1 MSRRSKGVDFM
12 EQNILLN
19 YNKLWKL
26 MIDKN
31 MNKTQLHEK
40 AQISTNAVAK
50 MSRNEKVSIETLAKV
65 CYALDC
71 EIGDIIE
78 IIIEER
84 RN

>member
-1 MSRRSKGVDFM
+1 MDG
-12 EQNILLN
+12 NIILN

-31 MNKTQLHEK
+31 INKTQLHEK

-50 MSRNEKVSIETLAKV
+50 MSRNETVSLETLVKV

-71 EIGDIIE
+71 SIGDVVE
-78 IIIEER
+78 IVIEER
-84 RN
+84 RK

>member
-1 MSRRSKGVDFM
+1 MNV
-12 EQNILLN
+12 NAILS

-26 MIDKN
+26 MVDKN
-31 MNKTQLHEK
+31 LNKTQLHEK

-50 MSRNEKVSIETLAKV
+50 MSRNETVSLETLAKV

-71 EIGDIIE
+71 GIEDIVE

-84 RN
+84 R

>member
-1 MSRRSKGVDFM
+1 M

-26 MIDKN
+26 MIDKK

-50 MSRNEKVSIETLAKV
+50 MSRNEKVSLETLAKI

-71 EIGDIIE
+71 EIGDIME
-78 IIIEER
+78 IVIEER
-84 RN
+84 RK

>member
-1 MSRRSKGVDFM
+1 M

-26 MIDKN
+26 MIDKK
-31 MNKTQLHEK
+31 MNKTQLHE
-40 AQISTNAVAK
+40 STNAVAK
-50 MSRNEKVSIETLAKV
+50 MSRNEKVSLETLAKI

-78 IIIEER
+78 IVIEER
-84 RN
+84 RK

>member
-1 MSRRSKGVDFM
+1 MSTESL
-12 EQNILLN
+12 IC

-26 MIDKN
+26 MIDKK

-50 MSRNEKVSIETLAKV
+50 MSKNEYVSLDTIVKI

-71 EIGDIIE
+71 GIE
-78 IIIEER
+78 DVIEVVIER
-84 RN
+84 QENQ

>member
-1 MSRRSKGVDFM
+1 MDRNV
-12 EQNILLN
+12 ILS

-50 MSRNEKVSIETLAKV
+50 MSRNETVSLETLAKV
-65 CYALDC
+65 CYALEC
-71 EIGDIIE
+71 GIGDVVE
-78 IIIEER
+78 IVIIEER
-84 RN
+84 RTI

>member
-1 MSRRSKGVDFM
+1 MNTNM
-12 EQNILLN
+12 ILS

-26 MIDKN
+26 MVDKN
-31 MNKTQLHEK
+31 INKTQLHEK

-50 MSRNEKVSIETLAKV
+50 MSRNETVSLETLAKV

-71 EIGDIIE
+71 GIGDIVE

-84 RN
+84 R

>member
-1 MSRRSKGVDFM
+1 MDG
-12 EQNILLN
+12 NIILN

-31 MNKTQLHEK
+31 INKTQLHEK

-50 MSRNEKVSIETLAKV
+50 MSRNETVSLETLAKV

-71 EIGDIIE
+71 GIGDVVE
-78 IIIEER
+78 IVLEER